1 VGVLEGDGYHRREKG
16 SFRGDFGAFHC
27 NQWGLCC
34 LVVRERCTLP
44 KLLWEDLLCNV
55 VMWYECIIGFV
66 LNCFCQGYA
75 LVEYDTFKEAQ
86 SAIDNLNGA
95 EIAGQ
100 KISVDWT
107 FVQGASRKKR
117 SVSIASL
124 LFWYWLT
131 WVVPDKIQR
140 AIKRLCVYHILW

>member
-1 VGVLEGDGYHRREKG
+1 ME
-16 SFRGDFGAFHC
+16 
-27 NQWGLCC
+27 LC
-34 LVVRERCTLP
+34 ETLNDTILP
-44 KLLWEDLLCNV
+44 
-55 VMWYECIIGFV
+55 
-66 LNCFCQGYA
+66 FCVWQGYA

-117 SVSIASL
+117 FDVLAIVL
-124 LFWYWLT
+124 LSA
-131 WVVPDKIQR
+131 VVCEKQ
-140 AIKRLCVYHILW
+140 